1 MILLFSPETSSD
13 ASLCQSS
20 SEATRSQLTE
30 LLAEIQQTFFYQL
43 HPEHIARMAEVT
55 PELIREHFQPFDP
68 SPDAIKRRTDKAL
81 ELRRRLNALQIDTK
95 KLKLRER
102 KAIHVASDVLLAQG
116 WDPYG
121 MNYYS
126 GDWLLGPNLFCWQP
140 VCQVFGNLNS
150 VFSHFKP
157 DNMDKLEKLKT
168 LFEQYHQVFERYV
181 ENWKLGARSGYL
193 RPFKACKAAVFAVKY
208 KKYREMAINGESG

>member
-1 MILLFSPETSSD
+1 
-13 ASLCQSS
+13 
-20 SEATRSQLTE
+20 
-30 LLAEIQQTFFYQL
+30 
-43 HPEHIARMAEVT
+43 MAEAT

-157 DNMDKLEKLKT
+157 DNMDKLEILKT

>member
-20 SEATRSQLTE
+20 AEATRSHLTE

-43 HPEHIARMAEVT
+43 HPEHIARMAEAT

-102 KAIHVASDVLLAQG
+102 KAIHGIRTAWIITLG
-116 WDPYG
+116 IGFWDRTYFAG
-121 MNYYS
+121 
-126 GDWLLGPNLFCWQP
+126 NLFVRC
-140 VCQVFGNLNS
+140 S
-150 VFSHFKP
+150 
-157 DNMDKLEKLKT
+157 E
-168 LFEQYHQVFERYV
+168 
-181 ENWKLGARSGYL
+181 
-193 RPFKACKAAVFAVKY
+193 
-208 KKYREMAINGESG
+208 I